1 MRKILLLVSFLTV
14 MLISA
19 CAPKVYT
26 EEDIMEIN
34 LSSSTQEVKLG
45 TGNAAIFTVVGLAE
59 DGTEIP
65 CNAEFYCD
73 GELLD
78 KPYLETS
85 IPGTY
90 TISAKFNEFVSSEIK
105 IKVLPEDLGYINL
118 TLNRNTIFKGGR
130 VTFKAEAYTKDNELL
145 SEVPEIYVGDVLTD
159 GKSHK
164 TTDLGFYIVEARLDG
179 VASAYAP
186 LSVKTPIEY
195 NVTLSASKTD
205 VVAGGESVT
214 FTTLAEDP
222 MGQKEIDQSLTKI
235 HCIQTNETIEGKEF
249 KPTTAGRY
257 TFYAESEDIVS
268 APVTIV
274 VTEPSIASN
283 IDFNAFPGYESELP
297 VIIIDT
303 YGKDVTKEKS
313 TATMYIY
320 NKEIN
325 KPGDAPDV
333 VSLIDIKLRGQS
345 SLEFPKKQYSIH
357 TKNEDGTNNNISLL
371 GMPAENDWVLNGS
384 YADKSLIKN
393 SLMYDLMGKVTE
405 YSARN
410 EFCEVYITRPDGSL
424 DYVGIYSLIEKIKI
438 DQNRVNIHKMT
449 ETDTNITGGY
459 IVSIDKIVA
468 DEVFVETSL
477 WDVTIVSPNKDKLTD
492 AQYDYIAQYLK
503 EFSLALEGENRADP
517 ENGYR
522 KYFEPE
528 SIVGQ
533 LLLDEWIRN
542 IDCMRFSAYFYKEQ
556 DGKLK
561 FGPPWDFDITCGRCD
576 YGEGWIVEGWEM
588 GSMNDLCCHLMWDPT
603 FVQMF
608 VDTWKEYRTTFLTDE
623 LIVKYIDDKVAELG
637 EAPLARSLARWSRQ
651 WDGET
656 YVWPNPVDELYS
668 STHAQEIQFIKDYL
682 LARAE
687 WIDNNIDDLLVGDI
701 KKKIW

>member
-1 MRKILLLVSFLTV
+1 MKKIFLLVSLLAV

-26 EEDIMEIN
+26 EEDIMSVS
-34 LSSSTQEVKLG
+34 LSSSTEVVKLG
-45 TGNAAIFTVVGLAE
+45 TGNAAIFTAVGIAE

-90 TISAKFNEFVSSEIK
+90 TISAKFNDFVSSEIK
-105 IKVLPEDLGYINL
+105 IEVLPEDLGYINL
-118 TLNRNTIFKGGR
+118 TLNRNTVFKGGR

-145 SEVPEIYVGDVLTD
+145 SEAPEIYVGDVLTD

-164 TTDLGFYIVEARLDG
+164 TTDVGFYIVEARLDG
-179 VASAYAP
+179 IASAYAP

-195 NVTLSASKTD
+195 NVTLSASKTE
-205 VVAGGESVT
+205 VVAGGEAVT
-214 FTTLAEDP
+214 FMTLAEDP

-235 HCIQTNETIEGKEF
+235 HCIQTNETLEGKEF
-249 KPTTAGRY
+249 IPTTAGRY
-257 TFYAESEDIVS
+257 TFYAESEGIVS
-268 APVTIV
+268 APVTVV
-274 VTEPSIASN
+274 VTSPSVSSN

-303 YGKDVTKEKS
+303 YGKEVTKEKS

-333 VSLIDIKLRGQS
+333 VSLIDVKLRGQS
-345 SLEFPKKQYSIH
+345 SLDFPKKQYSIH

-449 ETDTNITGGY
+449 ETDTNLTGGY
-459 IVSIDKIVA
+459 IVAIDKIVA

-477 WDVTIVSPNKDKLTD
+477 WDVTIVSPNKDNLTD

-503 EFSLALEGENRADP
+503 EFSLALEGEDRADP

-542 IDCMRFSAYFYKEQ
+542 IDCMRFSAYFYKDQ

-603 FVQMF
+603 FTQMF

-637 EAPLARSLARWSRQ
+637 EAPLARSLSRWNRQ
-651 WDGET
+651 WDGAT